1 MDAKAPSATA
11 KEGENLPENPAPV
24 AKTPAARPEEFGGN
38 GKAEPTRY
46 GDWEVN
52 GRCVDF

>member
-1 MDAKAPSATA
+1 MEPKAPPTNAETPGETATA
-11 KEGENLPENPAPV
+11 RTPV
-24 AKTPAARPEEFGGN
+24 AKTPVLPEEFGGSR
-38 GKAEPTRY
+38 KPEPTRY